1 MIKQSLSFITIIL
14 MIVISGCAAPNKDL
28 SKKLVYENE
37 ISKEISE
44 NNLILRYSM
53 NDKNK
58 EYLISSLLKKDYAF
72 DVVFS
77 NDEYS
82 KIDDILIESNLSFFC
97 NSFLADQ
104 KNKLNSVLFDD
115 NDSHDRVLVIYTPEY
130 ENEIIFLKE
139 NFSEAKFFL
148 LENSLYENFVMEVI
162 GVDSS
167 TERYKKI
174 QALDKNITIESS
186 PREYKDFDKIYFL
199 MDHEIGKTVIPIF
212 RSYLITTEF
221 YSTAKIFIGASSL
234 KELNDFEN
242 MFIPTSDYIFK
253 KIALK
258 DSILSIEDE
267 FNRALMEDL
276 ISAEIIDQNNL
287 YGINFVFNSG
297 LSKTK
302 RSQCLERELPLWKVS
317 LNDFNL
323 L

>member
-1 MIKQSLSFITIIL
+1 M
-14 MIVISGCAAPNKDL
+14 
-28 SKKLVYENE
+28 
-37 ISKEISE
+37 
-44 NNLILRYSM
+44 
-53 NDKNK
+53 
-58 EYLISSLLKKDYAF
+58 
-72 DVVFS
+72 
-77 NDEYS
+77 
-82 KIDDILIESNLSFFC
+82 
-97 NSFLADQ
+97 
-104 KNKLNSVLFDD
+104 
-115 NDSHDRVLVIYTPEY
+115 
-130 ENEIIFLKE
+130 
-139 NFSEAKFFL
+139 
-148 LENSLYENFVMEVI
+148 
-162 GVDSS
+162 
-167 TERYKKI
+167 
-174 QALDKNITIESS
+174 
-186 PREYKDFDKIYFL
+186 
-199 MDHEIGKTVIPIF
+199 
-212 RSYLITTEF
+212 
-221 YSTAKIFIGASSL
+221 GASSL

>member
-1 MIKQSLSFITIIL
+1 MSKNIPGKKIYAV
-14 MIVISGCAAPNKDL
+14 VISYKSAPVLEELYKRIDKD
-28 SKKLVYENE
+28 N
-37 ISKEISE
+37 
-44 NNLILRYSM
+44 
-53 NDKNK
+53 
-58 EYLISSLLKKDYAF
+58 
-72 DVVFS
+72 
-77 NDEYS
+77 
-82 KIDDILIESNLSFFC
+82 
-97 NSFLADQ
+97 
-104 KNKLNSVLFDD
+104 
-115 NDSHDRVLVIYTPEY
+115 
-130 ENEIIFLKE
+130 
-139 NFSEAKFFL
+139 
-148 LENSLYENFVMEVI
+148 
-162 GVDSS
+162 
-167 TERYKKI
+167 
-174 QALDKNITIESS
+174 
-186 PREYKDFDKIYFL
+186 FDKIYFL

-297 LSKTK
+297 LSRTK